1 MKYKIVGDS
10 SCDISKEM
18 ERDMNISIAPLSFS
32 LDGEEFIDDETLDLN
47 DYLSKIAKSPNVAKS
62 SCPSIQDYLE
72 RFEGDYDC
80 VFGVT
85 LSSELS
91 GSYNSAMNA
100 KAMFLE
106 ENPNKKAHIFNSYGA
121 SSVEI
126 LAALKIRELAEA
138 GESFESIVEK
148 VEAFIDDSKVM
159 FVLDNIDTLEKNGRL
174 SVMKAKIV
182 RALNLKLILKANQKG
197 EIDMVTKAR
206 GIKKALKK
214 MVQEMDK
221 IGNVTDEKTFV
232 ITHCNAL
239 DRAKYVKELAEELY
253 NFKEIMILPTRG
265 LSSTY
270 TNEGGI
276 IIGF

>member
-18 ERDMNISIAPLSFS
+18 EERMNISIAPLYFS
-32 LDGEEFIDDETLDLN
+32 LDGEEFVDDETLDLD
-47 DYLSKIAKSPNVAKS
+47 DYLRKIANSSNVPKS
-62 SCPSIQDYLE
+62 SCPSIHDYLD
-72 RFEGDYDC
+72 RFEGDHDC
-80 VFGVT
+80 LFGVT

-100 KAMFLE
+100 KAMYLE
-106 ENPNKKAHIFNSYGA
+106 ENPTKKAHIFNSYGA
-121 SSVEI
+121 SSVEV
-126 LAALKIRELAEA
+126 LAALKVEELANA
-138 GESFESIVEK
+138 GEEFESIVEK
-148 VEAFIDDSKVM
+148 VESFIDDSKVM
-159 FVLDNIDTLEKNGRL
+159 FVLDKIDTLEKNGRL

-214 MVQEMDK
+214 MVVEMDK
-221 IGNVTDEKTFV
+221 TGTVRSDKTCV

-239 DRAKYVKELAEELY
+239 ERAEYVKGLVESMY
-253 NFKEIMILPTRG
+253 NFKEIIIIKTRG